1 MKLLSIEEL
10 NSHDCDY
17 REFKSVKADCSL
29 MLAEQFE
36 FLLKKPIYNDVPLIY
51 VLFKVKGLA
60 EDFLMNS
67 YDRIAVNLSKGDEV
81 IVYTHKNME
90 ITSSSVNILG
100 ISE

>member
-1 MKLLSIEEL
+1 MKLLTAEEL
-10 NSHDCDY
+10 NSPGCDY
-17 REFKSVKADCSL
+17 KEFKSIKADCDF

-51 VLFKVKGLA
+51 VLFKARGLT

-81 IVYTHKNME
+81 IVYTHKNIE

-100 ISE
+100 INE